1 MVFDSQG
8 IVHQE
13 FMQEGCTLNAQYNK
27 GVLDPLISH
36 IWRVCPTLY
45 RTRDFFILQRQ
56 CPGAFRS
63 KK

>member
-1 MVFDSQG
+1 MMLLMVFDSQG

-36 IWRVCPTLY
+36 I
-45 RTRDFFILQRQ
+45 
-56 CPGAFRS
+56 
-63 KK
+63 